1 MKRTVLLVLL
11 VALVG
16 LPAFALPEVGLGLSA
31 FYNSP
36 VMLGQDSDKE
46 ELNVDKFTFGGNG
59 RVKLAIFHGEAL
71 LLYSN
76 SEVVKSLDVY
86 LDAGVAFDVL
96 TLLRLSAGAGPA
108 LTYNIGESDEPV
120 DAGLNVKLNADVKLA
135 RLSAG
140 LSYIMDLNLDNGID
154 IDTSAGL
161 LGASVL
167 FWF

>member
-1 MKRTVLLVLL
+1 VL
-11 VALVG
+11 A
-16 LPAFALPEVGLGLSA
+16 
-31 FYNSP
+31 
-36 VMLGQDSDKE
+36 
-46 ELNVDKFTFGGNG
+46 
-59 RVKLAIFHGEAL
+59 
-71 LLYSN
+71 
-76 SEVVKSLDVY
+76 
-86 LDAGVAFDVL
+86 
-96 TLLRLSAGAGPA
+96 LLRLSAGAGPA

-140 LSYIMDLNLDNGID
+140 LSYIMDLNLENGVD